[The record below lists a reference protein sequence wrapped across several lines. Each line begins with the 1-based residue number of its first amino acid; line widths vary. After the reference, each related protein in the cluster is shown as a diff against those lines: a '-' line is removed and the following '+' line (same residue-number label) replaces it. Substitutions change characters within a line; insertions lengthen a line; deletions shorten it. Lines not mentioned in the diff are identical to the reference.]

1 MNQTQQSFN
10 GLISLLEQEAAIYE
24 QMETL
29 LGEELEAL
37 KFLRASELGELSAK
51 KETLALRVKALDES
65 RRLIGERLGRA
76 LGIAPEELTVS
87 ELCKFAPQSI
97 GMRLGEVRDALRER
111 AIACRALNDRNSRA
125 ARRGMDLVGNAADYL
140 LKTREP
146 SEKVYA
152 KKGPYAKRKAPS
164 GPSVVSRQV

>member
-1 MNQTQQSFN
+1 MNQSQQSFI
-10 GLISLLEQEAAIYE
+10 GLISLLEQEAEIYAL
-24 QMETL
+24 METL

-37 KFLRASELGELSAK
+37 KFLRASELGELCAR

-65 RRLIGERLGRA
+65 RRLIGDRLGRTF
-76 LGIAPEELTVS
+76 GIAPEDLTVT
-87 ELCKFAPQSI
+87 ELCKFAPPGI
-97 GMRLGEVRDALRER
+97 GERLANVRETLRER
-111 AIACRALNDRNSRA
+111 AIACKTLNDRNFRA
-125 ARRGMDLVGNAADYL
+125 ARRGMDLVSNAADYL